1 LSKNDEKDGT
11 PIFVAGMVMGIAT
24 TMAAMGIV
32 GMIGSI
38 VVAAPSSMNGVLF
51 GGSLLATGIG
61 LGLYAVG
68 MVRSVGKT
76 RDAASGIAG

>member
-1 LSKNDEKDGT
+1 MSENEKKDGT
-11 PIFVAGMVMGIAT
+11 PIFLAGMVMGIAT

-32 GMIGSI
+32 VMIGSI
-38 VVAAPSSMNGVLF
+38 VVASRSSMNGVLF

-68 MVRSVGKT
+68 MVRSIGKT
-76 RDAASGIAG
+76 RDAASGIVG

>member
-1 LSKNDEKDGT
+1 LSENEKKDGT
-11 PIFVAGMVMGIAT
+11 PIFLAGMVMGIAT

-32 GMIGSI
+32 VMIGSI
-38 VVAAPSSMNGVLF
+38 VVASRSSMNGVLF

-68 MVRSVGKT
+68 MVRSIGKT
-76 RDAASGIAG
+76 RDAASGIVG